1 MGNEIKPTDM
11 ASEPEVV
18 YRGNPKDR
26 CHTGQQAVENPASC
40 ATKEVD
46 IQMSHRRAM
55 EKSAISREKVERDFI
70 TLEELDTHLTS
81 LITDF
86 YKNKK

>member
-1 MGNEIKPTDM
+1 
-11 ASEPEVV
+11 
-18 YRGNPKDR
+18 
-26 CHTGQQAVENPASC
+26 
-40 ATKEVD
+40 
-46 IQMSHRRAM
+46 M